1 MFQGIDHI
9 VIAVEDLDVGIEQ
22 YEAIFGQSVDRQGE
36 PEGAGFKNA
45 YFKFADNEVELVAP
59 TSDKGPIASKIERSG
74 QGVHLMAMRV
84 DDVEATVAE
93 LRGKG
98 VRLIGDPGEGNP
110 ITGQVFVHPGAAG
123 GVLLQITGGS

>member
-1 MFQGIDHI
+1 MFQGIDHV

-45 YFKFADNEVELVAP
+45 YFTFAGSEVELVAP
-59 TSDKGPIASKIERSG
+59 TSDQGPIAGKIERSG

-84 DDVEATVAE
+84 DDVDATVAE

-110 ITGQVFVHPGAAG
+110 IKGQVFVHPAAAG
-123 GVLLQITGGS
+123 GVLLQITGAS